1 MNISSLQNSIES
13 LRTSTGSNSVTPEV
27 LASIFNEM
35 LGLVQSIDSSGL
47 SSNVTS
53 ALNKANSALTTAS
66 DALSRAT
73 SAQTSADNAGT
84 VARNAVTA
92 LESLTPQVNEVIQ
105 SVSELSEIL
114 NELNNSI
121 GVSGGIAPLDEQGM
135 VPSSHLP
142 SYVDDVIEVESI
154 ADVTTPESGK
164 VYLEI
169 ATNKTYR
176 WGGTQFVV
184 IGSDLALGDTES
196 TAFPGNRGK
205 QLETNLSTLTNS
217 VSQHISSFVNVNLFL
232 DIQETY
238 ADVILAASAI
248 ISAKGVYFFYKG
260 MVLTF
265 LGNNGWE
272 SYQYIGVSG
281 FSVQILNASYWKRFG
296 GSAAVGNCYN
306 VTNEHPLESGFFYD
320 SAKAVT
326 KTFESGVAALGL
338 QITFAVANNSWKTLQ
353 YVGSSV
359 EEQEFENLVNW
370 IDLAGLSAGTEA
382 VLNIEHLCGSCQAEN
397 PDNPGYYTLNHA
409 LNALKALQDNTGIT
423 YAKSGLIITYPIAQ
437 YSWETKQFRGNASD
451 LTDNTLWSDFGAG
464 GGGTSVEVTD
474 EPEERSRK
482 AFSAGG
488 AYTCIPANIVVDNSE
503 SGVAKLHLVNEKG
516 EPIGDE
522 QTILVGTGSG
532 GAGGTV
538 IAISFEASPLTGA
551 LGTPLVARAAIRS
564 TTISSG
570 VESENGIERVEVVDR
585 DANLVVYSA
594 TVNKPSS
601 SDMTDY
607 SFEIDLSPLFT
618 SAQSRRFK
626 LVATD
631 DAGNTQAKNLTV
643 TAVDVTITSTQVL
656 NYNSDNLISPTTNEV
671 RPSLYKFANNVS
683 SQGIRAYV
691 DIKINGVWQNIHT
704 AVIYNQYSQNVI
716 IRPLELG
723 LAHGAYP
730 IRMYG
735 EDVASRARG
744 NTIYSTIMVVES
756 GNNTPIVAI
765 RYNDNNNGNI
775 KLYESVSLEVAA
787 YSSNSL
793 TTTVA
798 VAVNGTIISSISAHR
813 STTYTI
819 SQQVQGYRDGDELE
833 YVASSGETTTEAIS
847 LIVAGSAISASL
859 KDGAAYS
866 FDFATRSNSD
876 ANHTIQSGDYKIT
889 PTGANWRTNGF
900 ISYLGEQTLRVAE
913 NMTAVLNHSPFA
925 TPNIETTGYAIQFA
939 FASRNVVD
947 ERTKLLECYDESAGA
962 GFYVTGSHIG
972 IFCKGG
978 EKEREERAY
987 RQGEKV
993 TVAVVIEPAS
1003 FAIERSGVK
1012 YSFIKLYLNGELA
1025 ACIGYVTN
1033 RAQLSQSKQITFN
1046 GRYGDMYL
1054 YYLIGWNDY
1063 FLWAQAFDNY
1073 LVKLSDTAAMIREF
1087 DYEDILVAQEG
1098 ENRPSHTELYARGI
1112 PYIIEAP
1119 YDGSD
1124 ITALDNTTATNENNY
1139 ITLYYYNP
1147 ARPWTNFKATS
1158 VRSRNQGTTSS
1169 KRPVKNKRYYL
1180 AKNKGK
1186 NKDTAITLL
1195 NPDNSTIAGRRAIE
1209 LAKINKV
1216 QIGDNTIPV
1225 DIITV
1230 KVDYSDSTNAN
1241 DCGICDMMNATISAL
1256 GGNYLTPAQRAYTGV
1271 FTQDDIRIEGL
1282 SMNHSTANHSVATF
1296 RCEDPDLLTSPVYFH
1311 AKGNWKEDKGEQT
1324 ALGFKDT
1331 PGYNLGCLN
1340 YGDFV
1345 EFFGTR
1351 DESLDDIEAR
1361 FKSTSGLDTTAVYL
1375 LSLYCGANYRFM
1387 RYIDEEWTATT
1398 GSMKQVAGKWVVT
1411 GDVLNPVDGFELL
1424 NYQGM
1429 CWWQGVSSID
1439 DMMEMRNE
1447 TSSWCQKLV
1456 DSGDITATQFP
1467 AWTYYFECMIDDDQL
1482 AMDYALGKK
1491 VPYNLYRVLQFL
1503 DSCDYSK
1510 VEGWQDIW
1518 KKNMYKYISPHSAL
1532 CYDIATDYNGMLDQ
1546 RAKNMQPMWFLE
1558 DGFSVEDG
1566 VYSSEYALKM
1576 YLNKIYDSDGANGK
1590 DNDGGCTFDP
1600 ETDPNIL
1607 SPDNPYAGY
1616 GSVLFNNIY
1625 GCQEVWLNAEG
1636 TPLSLRTVAA
1646 AMRNIQTNLDG
1657 RTIKPFSPEGAMYV
1671 FHEKRLLVW
1680 PKKVSSYDG
1689 IRKYISFSATSDTL
1703 YFYAL
1708 QGLGLTSLPSF
1719 IEKRWRYRDGFFQTG
1734 NFFSGT
1740 LSGRVSAVSENA
1752 KIRFTA
1758 AKSGYFGIG
1767 NDASGNLSEA
1777 IYLEAGESAEF
1788 TNFSKVE
1795 GALLYIYQ
1803 ADRMSMLDLSD
1814 LSLSDT
1820 FPFSVMTLCSELILG
1835 SATHIEKPIG
1845 SFASLRNLNLG
1856 DMPFLAKLD
1865 VRNTY
1870 ITTIDVSRCPRL
1882 EIVNAEDTSLTTISL
1897 AETSPISE
1905 LRLPATM
1912 TEVKLI
1918 ALPDLTYSGIIITSL
1933 PNVVRFNV
1941 ESSPS
1946 LDVAKLLKD
1955 IIVSQSGNM
1964 QLDQVRII
1972 GMPVSGDATELLALI
1987 SNGVGGTTIDGTR
2000 QDKPVI
2006 DAVYEL
2012 TRLYESYEIAEI
2024 EAAIDG
2030 LTLTTSVDAYI
2041 TCINEVN
2048 DEMFG
2053 GQEEV
2058 DSVTLDNID
2067 ERAFLYY
2074 NGETSEEA
2082 VASFVEDNVDI
2093 NTLID

>member
-1 MNISSLQNSIES
+1 MNISSLQNLIES
-13 LRTSTGSNSVTPEV
+13 LRTSTGTNSVTPEV
-27 LASIFNEM
+27 LASIFDEM

-47 SSNVTS
+47 SSNVAS
-53 ALNKANSALTTAS
+53 ALNKANSALNTAS
-66 DALSRAT
+66 DALSKAN
-73 SAQTSADNAGT
+73 SAQTSADNAGS
-84 VARNAVTA
+84 VARNVANA
-92 LESLTPQVNEVIQ
+92 LDSLTPQVNDVIQ

-154 ADVTTPESGK
+154 ADVTTPERGK

-205 QLETNLSTLTNS
+205 TLEEKMVNVENS
-217 VSQHISSFVNVNLFL
+217 VSQHTSSFVNINLVL
-232 DIQETY
+232 NVTNPY
-238 ADVILAASAI
+238 ADI
-248 ISAKGVYFFYKG
+248 ISAVSALLSAGKVFFYKG
-260 MVLTF
+260 IVATALTAK
-265 LGNNGWE
+265 GWE
-272 SYQYIGVSG
+272 SYQYLGVSG
-281 FSVQILNASYWKRFG
+281 YDVQILNMDNWKRFG
-296 GSAAVGNCYN
+296 GSASVGNCYN
-306 VTNEHPLESGFFYD
+306 VTNEHPLEGDFFYD
-320 SAKAVT
+320 TAKAVV
-326 KTFESGVAALGL
+326 KAYEAGVATLGL
-338 QITFAVANNSWKTLQ
+338 QITFAVAANSWKTLQ
-353 YVGSSV
+353 YVGNSLDKDAFV
-359 EEQEFENLVNW
+359 NLVNW

-382 VLNIEHLCGSCQAEN
+382 ILNIEQMCGRCTAEN

-409 LNALKALQDNTGIT
+409 LNALNALQESTGIT

-474 EPEERSRK
+474 EPTENSNK

-488 AYTCIPANIVVDNSE
+488 AYNYLPANIVVDNSE
-503 SGVAKLHLVNEKG
+503 EGVAKVKLVNERG
-516 EPIGDE
+516 EQIGDE
-522 QTILVGTGSG
+522 HSILVGTGSG
-532 GAGGTV
+532 GAGGTI
-538 IAISFEASPLTGA
+538 IAIAFESSPLTGA

-564 TTISSG
+564 TTITSG
-570 VESENGIERVEVVDR
+570 VESENGIEKVEVLDR
-585 DANLVVYSA
+585 DTNLVVYTA

-607 SFEIDLSPLFT
+607 SFEIDLSALFT

-631 DAGNTQAKNLTV
+631 DAGNTQGKNLTV

-656 NYNSDNLISPTTNEV
+656 NYNSDNLITPTTNEV

-683 SQGIRAYV
+683 TQGIRAYV
-691 DIKINGVWQNIHT
+691 DIKINGEWQNIHT

-730 IRMYG
+730 IRLYG
-735 EDVASRARG
+735 VDVASNARG

-765 RYNDNNNGNI
+765 RYNDNNNGRI
-775 KLYESVSLEVAA
+775 KLYESVSLDIAA
-787 YSSNSL
+787 YTGNSL
-793 TTTVA
+793 TTV
-798 VAVNGTIISSISAHR
+798 VDIAVNGTSISSISAHR
-813 STTYTI
+813 SSIYTV
-819 SQQVQGYRDGDELE
+819 SKQVQGYRDGDKLE
-833 YVASSGETTTEAIS
+833 YVASSEGVTTEAIS
-847 LIVAGSAISASL
+847 LVVSGSAISASL

-866 FDFATRSNSD
+866 FDFATRSNSE

-925 TPNIETTGYAIQFA
+925 ASNIETTGYAIQFA

-947 ERTKLLECYDESAGA
+947 DSTKLLECYDESAGA

-1003 FAIERSGVK
+1003 FAIERNGVK
-1012 YSFIKLYLNGELA
+1012 YSFIKLYLNGELS
-1025 ACIGYVTN
+1025 ACIGYIPG
-1033 RAQLSQSKQITFN
+1033 RAQLAQSKQITFN
-1046 GRYGDMYL
+1046 GRYGDKHL
-1054 YYLIGWNDY
+1054 FYLIGWNDY

-1073 LVKLSDTAAMIREF
+1073 LVKLSDTAAMIKEF

-1180 AKNKGK
+1180 AKSKGK
-1186 NKDTAITLL
+1186 NKDTVITLL
-1195 NPDNSTIAGRRAIE
+1195 NPDDTTIAGRRAIE
-1209 LAKINKV
+1209 LAAINKV

-1256 GGNYLTPAQRAYTGV
+1256 GDKYLTPAQRAYTGV
-1271 FTQDDIRIEGL
+1271 FTQGDVRIEGL

-1351 DESLDDIEAR
+1351 DESLDQIEAR

-1387 RYIDEEWTATT
+1387 RYTNGEWTAST

-1456 DSGDITATQFP
+1456 DGGDITATQFP

-1491 VPYNLYRVLQFL
+1491 VPYNLFRTLQFL

-1510 VEGWQDIW
+1510 FDNWQDVW
-1518 KKNMYKYISPHSAL
+1518 KKNMYKYISPYSAL
-1532 CYDIATDYNGMLDQ
+1532 MYDIATDYNGMLDQ

-1558 DGFSVEDG
+1558 DGFSVENG
-1566 VYSSEYALKM
+1566 VYSSEEALKM

-1625 GCQEVWLNAEG
+1625 GCQEVWLDAEG

-1646 AMRNIQTNLDG
+1646 AMRNVQTNLDG
-1657 RTIKPFSPEGAMYV
+1657 RTVKPFSPEGAMYV
-1671 FHEKRLLVW
+1671 FHEKRLLTW

-1689 IRKYISFSATSDTL
+1689 IRKYISYSATSDTL

-1740 LSGRVSAVSENA
+1740 LSGRVSAIKEDA
-1752 KIRFTA
+1752 RIRFTA

-1803 ADRMSMLDLSD
+1803 ADRMSMLNLSD

-1820 FPFSVMTLCSELILG
+1820 FSFSVMTLCSELVLG

-1845 SFASLRNLNLG
+1845 SFSPLRVLNLG

-1865 VRNTY
+1865 VSNTS
-1870 ITTIDVSRCPRL
+1870 ITSINADLCPRL
-1882 EIVNAEDTSLTTISL
+1882 ETVNAEDTSLTTISL

-1905 LRLPATM
+1905 LRLPTSM

-1918 ALPDLTYSGIIITSL
+1918 ALPNLTYSGIIITSL
-1933 PNVVRFNV
+1933 PDVVRFNV

-1955 IIVSQSGNM
+1955 VIDSQSGNM

-1987 SNGVGGTTIDGTR
+1987 ANGVGGTTIDGTR

-2006 DAVYEL
+2006 DATYEL
-2012 TRLYESYEIAEI
+2012 TRLYESYQIEEI
-2024 EAAIDG
+2024 ENAIDG
-2030 LTLTTSVDAYI
+2030 ISLHTSVDAYI

-2053 GQEEV
+2053 GEEEV

-2067 ERAFLYY
+2067 ELAFLYY
-2074 NGETSEEA
+2074 NGETAEDVVTA
-2082 VASFVEDNVDI
+2082 FIEDNVDI
-2093 NTLID
+2093 NTLI